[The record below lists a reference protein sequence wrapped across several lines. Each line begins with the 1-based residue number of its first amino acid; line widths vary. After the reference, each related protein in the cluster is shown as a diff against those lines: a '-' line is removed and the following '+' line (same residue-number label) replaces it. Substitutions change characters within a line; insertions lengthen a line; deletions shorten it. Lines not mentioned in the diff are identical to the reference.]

1 MSSSSSCIEIRQE
14 SETRSPFNNVA
25 FEVLNSE
32 NQNPLTEESSH
43 RSSPVPQENNSLEDI
58 SDQLESQDEGMSCP
72 DLKSSTESGE
82 LEVDERI
89 PIQEPTYMET
99 QQTQIRKAQT
109 LQPEMQFSKESEQE
123 IIIFE
128 YEEDY
133 ETDL

>member
-1 MSSSSSCIEIRQE
+1 MSSSSSGIEIRQE
-14 SETRSPFNNVA
+14 SETRSPFNDVA
-25 FEVLNSE
+25 FEVIEDNR
-32 NQNPLTEESSH
+32 NPLTEESSH

-58 SDQLESQDEGMSCP
+58 SDQLESEDEGMSCP
-72 DLKSSTESGE
+72 DLKSSTESGD